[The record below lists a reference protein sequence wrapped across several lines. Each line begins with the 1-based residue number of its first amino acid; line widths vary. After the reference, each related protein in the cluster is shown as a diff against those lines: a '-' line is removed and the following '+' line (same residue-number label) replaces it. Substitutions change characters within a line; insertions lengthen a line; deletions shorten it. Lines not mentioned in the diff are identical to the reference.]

1 MKASP
6 LIINWHDQNAP
17 IYSAHFEPNG
27 KGRLATAGGDNHVR
41 VWKVEADGPE
51 RKVEYLSTLSKHNQ
65 AVNVVRWA
73 PKGKHWP
80 AIDSHC
86 PASEKLT
93 MAAAFKERR
102 LLRLAM
108 TAMSS
113 YGFPARF
120 QPPTLGRKA

>member
-41 VWKVEADGPE
+41 VWKVQADGPE

-73 PKGKHWP
+73 PKGKLAIVHLCIGCSQADSSYQMKEKPSLRP
-80 AIDSHC
+80 A
-86 PASEKLT
+86 T
-93 MAAAFKERR
+93 
-102 LLRLAM
+102 
-108 TAMSS
+108 TAM
-113 YGFPARF
+113 
-120 QPPTLGRKA
+120 